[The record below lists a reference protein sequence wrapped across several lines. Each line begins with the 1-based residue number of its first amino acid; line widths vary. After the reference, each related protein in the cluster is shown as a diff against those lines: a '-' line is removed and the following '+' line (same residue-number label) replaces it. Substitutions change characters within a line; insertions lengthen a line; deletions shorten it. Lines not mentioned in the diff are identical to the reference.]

1 MPSLR
6 GRAYGWVHRRTR
18 MALLPYAIGKP
29 CPMCG
34 ELMTDPK
41 RLDLDHSVP
50 LAQGGRTGDRIV
62 HATCNRRAGALLG
75 QELRKPL
82 RTTRNW

>member
-6 GRAYGWVHRRTR
+6 GRAYGWAHQRTR
-18 MALLPYAIGKP
+18 ASLLPYAIGKP

-34 ELMTDPK
+34 EPMTDAK
-41 RLDLDHSVP
+41 TLDLDHSVP
-50 LAQGGRTGDRIV
+50 LARGGRHGDRIV

-75 QELRKPL
+75 AELRKDL
-82 RTTRNW
+82 HTSRDW